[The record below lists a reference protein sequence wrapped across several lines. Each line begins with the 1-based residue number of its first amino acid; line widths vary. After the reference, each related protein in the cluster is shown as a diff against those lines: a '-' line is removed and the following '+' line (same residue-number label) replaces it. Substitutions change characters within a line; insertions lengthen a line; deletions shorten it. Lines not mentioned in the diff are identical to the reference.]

1 MVLNADLETNNDFER
16 QTEKKM
22 VALNDELETS
32 NKSEHQTKDMAL
44 NAKLKIWL

>member
-1 MVLNADLETNNDFER
+1 MLTWKQTTTLNAKLK
-16 QTEKKM
+16 KKM

-32 NKSEHQTKDMAL
+32 NQSEHQTKDMAL

>member
-1 MVLNADLETNNDFER
+1 MVLNADLETNDFER

>member
-1 MVLNADLETNNDFER
+1 MLTWKQTTTLNAKLK
-16 QTEKKM
+16 KKM